1 MVDVAHDRAMKSE
14 VVRQGD
20 RILHVSYEHL
30 VRDPVGAATEIC
42 GRFELPLDG
51 GVEERMSGWVA
62 ANRQHRWG
70 RHTYSLEPFG
80 VDAEHIRARYTEYTV
95 EYVDV

>member
-1 MVDVAHDRAMKSE
+1 MLGKISKSPNSSL
-14 VVRQGD
+14 GD
-20 RILHVSYEHL
+20 NHGCVS
-30 VRDPVGAATEIC
+30 
-42 GRFELPLDG
+42 ELPLDG

-80 VDAEHIRARYTEYTV
+80 VDAEHIRARYAEYT
-95 EYVDV
+95 ERYVDVLDDQKADGTG